1 MHHFQNANECSHGD
15 LGSITR
21 KDVLIIIS
29 NSGKTEEL
37 KPVIQ
42 YVNRNKITLIGITS
56 KKILFYT
63 MHLIL
68 NC

>member
-1 MHHFQNANECSHGD
+1 MSSVGCASFSINANECSHGD

-29 NSGKTEEL
+29 NSGNTEEL

-42 YVNRNKITLIGITS
+42 YANRNKINLIGITS
-56 KKILFYT
+56 KKFNFI
-63 MHLIL
+63 
-68 NC
+68 